1 MIQDGPTMP
10 DQRFPK
16 ALRLRSR
23 TDFRRV
29 YERRASVG
37 DGLVR
42 MLARLS
48 ELDHPRIGLSVS
60 RQVGNAVRRNRWKR
74 LLREAF
80 RLTREKLPG
89 GLDFIVIP
97 RNEVKPELQPLMKSM
112 VDLSWRLQK
121 RLKREEATARRQR
134 EDSTTQAQRRRD
146 GKDT

>member
-1 MIQDGPTMP
+1 M
-10 DQRFPK
+10 
-16 ALRLRSR
+16 RLRSR

-42 MLARLS
+42 MLGRLS

-60 RQVGNAVRRNRWKR
+60 RQIGNAVRRNRWKR

-80 RLTREKLPG
+80 RLSREKLPD

-97 RNEVKPELQPLMKSM
+97 REGAKPELRPLMKSL

-121 RLKREEATARRQR
+121 RLKRDESAARREQR
-134 EDSTTQAQRRRD
+134 DQ
-146 GKDT
+146 